1 MSAHTLDKLIYM
13 ANQIARNVTHDPDPV
28 SMIADH
34 ITAFWSPRMLQQIYA
49 VLGGEEGAQLDSVAH
64 AALSRLA
71 AKSANA
77 A

>member
-13 ANQIARNVTHDPDPV
+13 ANQIARNVTHEPDPV

-34 ITAFWSPRMLQQIYA
+34 IKAFWTPRMLQQIFA
-49 VLGGEEGAQLDSVAH
+49 VLDGPEGATIDPVSH
-64 AALSRLA
+64 AALARLA
-71 AKSANA
+71 AKAANA

>member
-13 ANQIARNVTHDPDPV
+13 ANHIARNVTHDADPV

-34 ITAFWSPRMLQQIYA
+34 IKAFWSPRMLQQIFA
-49 VLGGEEGAQLDSVAH
+49 VLDGPEGAQIDPVSH
-64 AALSRLA
+64 AALARLA
-71 AKSANA
+71 AQAANA